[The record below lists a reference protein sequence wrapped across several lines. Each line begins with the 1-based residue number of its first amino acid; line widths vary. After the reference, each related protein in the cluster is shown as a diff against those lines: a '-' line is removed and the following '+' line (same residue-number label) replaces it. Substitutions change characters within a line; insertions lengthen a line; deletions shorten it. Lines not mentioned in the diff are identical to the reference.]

1 MKRMAIGLITLSMA
15 PVLLV
20 AGIAASSGGATV
32 GNDMAANGREQARRE
47 VVPLKDA
54 KLNIEHNATDHDTG
68 FQGFIDSEGWRR
80 LDVRGPEGTVLTFE
94 GRGELAELGVTELF
108 FETVEPANMDVPI
121 DEMLENLPAGNYT
134 ISGPGVENGE
144 STGKTSG
151 VAWLTHDI
159 PAGPAL
165 LSPAQ
170 GATIPT
176 TGQTAMWGAVSQNI
190 TGDPVTIIAY
200 QLIIEKD
207 VPPHP
212 HMIGK
217 IGLSI
222 YVPASVTSMAIP
234 DGFLEPG
241 TAYKWEVLAIEE
253 SGNQTLSSGEFST
266 Q

>member
-1 MKRMAIGLITLSMA
+1 M
-15 PVLLV
+15 
-20 AGIAASSGGATV
+20 
-32 GNDMAANGREQARRE
+32 
-47 VVPLKDA
+47 
-54 KLNIEHNATDHDTG
+54 
-68 FQGFIDSEGWRR
+68 
-80 LDVRGPEGTVLTFE
+80 
-94 GRGELAELGVTELF
+94 
-108 FETVEPANMDVPI
+108 
-121 DEMLENLPAGNYT
+121 
-134 ISGPGVENGE
+134 ENGE
-144 STGKTSG
+144 SSGKTSG
-151 VAWLTHDI
+151 VAWLTHTI

-165 LSPAQ
+165 LSPTP

-176 TGQTAMWGAVSQNI
+176 TGQTAIWGAVNQTI